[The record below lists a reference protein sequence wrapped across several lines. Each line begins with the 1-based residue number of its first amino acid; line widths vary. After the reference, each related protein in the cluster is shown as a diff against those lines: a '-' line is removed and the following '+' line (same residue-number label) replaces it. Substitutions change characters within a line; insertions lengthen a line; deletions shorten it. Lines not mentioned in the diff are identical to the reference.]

1 MRHSTSYHRKV
12 SLCDSTLYQVEVG
25 PVKKRSDSVE
35 RSTRKEEWIRIEG
48 PFLNQRCYVK
58 VKSNIASEGRVF
70 ALYDST
76 SNTYHNN

>member
-1 MRHSTSYHRKV
+1 MIFNTYAVGRLGETVRHSTSYHRKA

-48 PFLNQRCYVK
+48 P
-58 VKSNIASEGRVF
+58 I
-70 ALYDST
+70 
-76 SNTYHNN
+76 